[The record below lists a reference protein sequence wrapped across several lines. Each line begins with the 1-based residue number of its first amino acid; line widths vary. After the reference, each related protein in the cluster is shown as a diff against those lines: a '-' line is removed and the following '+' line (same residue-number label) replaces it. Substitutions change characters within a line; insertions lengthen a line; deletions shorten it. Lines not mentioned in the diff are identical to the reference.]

1 MPLCRQTLH
10 LCLLFHTVSAVTHA
24 MGLVQYAPRLSKPP
38 VFSMQAADT
47 FQRALGLLSTLRPLM
62 ALPAAKGLTSDTE
75 EKVLLPPTCDIPWEL
90 QKAL

>member
-1 MPLCRQTLH
+1 
-10 LCLLFHTVSAVTHA
+10 
-24 MGLVQYAPRLSKPP
+24 
-38 VFSMQAADT
+38 MQAADT